1 MNCGMVKPLPIMS
14 VTKFGYELTMK
25 SKYLIN
31 LLYLW
36 LHIKN
41 QIFKFGEKK
50 NPALLEIETFQKL
63 FIYLFNII

>member
-1 MNCGMVKPLPIMS
+1 MYCGMVKPLPIML
-14 VTKFGYELTMK
+14 VIKFGYELTMK

-50 NPALLEIETFQKL
+50 PALLEIETFQKQ
-63 FIYLFNII
+63 FNF